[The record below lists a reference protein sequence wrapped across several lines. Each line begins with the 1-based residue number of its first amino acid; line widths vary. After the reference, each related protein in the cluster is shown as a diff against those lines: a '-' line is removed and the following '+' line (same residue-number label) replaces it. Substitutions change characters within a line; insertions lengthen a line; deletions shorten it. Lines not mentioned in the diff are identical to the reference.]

1 MRCFL
6 AAVGLTMLLA
16 AARAGAET
24 PAEKTPPSEK
34 PVVLKTL
41 PGIIVDTEKGEVRL
55 EGKVCLQKGALEL
68 VVCSEGT
75 REHESIVVVK
85 ARPSHVTFALA
96 LLGLEPGQ
104 PAHRTEAR
112 AFSPPAGETLDITAR
127 FFTVSDEEKARVDKL
142 IAEGAKPKD
151 IEVRKTL
158 LKEVP
163 AWKLLRLTGSEVE
176 VSRPIEWV
184 YVGRPEKN
192 MLVAADR
199 EGTVV
204 CLSNFVEAVID
215 VPFESTAVN
224 ADLLYEANPDV
235 VPPVG
240 TPVELV
246 LRPTGQRIEPKK
258 VEIAVVVRKGETPTL
273 DGRPVTLKELKDAVN
288 AMPASVRAAAL
299 KADPQETF
307 GRVMQVKEV
316 LEDALMQVELIV
328 LKAGTEVQPP
338 GEAAAGQTLPTM
350 AVTPA
355 GTIRVGEKNLTLQ
368 EFRLQAGELLKDT
381 RQLALTVDPKT
392 PWKTVAAV
400 LEIAREH
407 NVAVTVSRAESPRVE
422 PATPGAD

>member
-1 MRCFL
+1 MRKSWH
-6 AAVGLTMLLA
+6 LA
-16 AARAGAET
+16 AAATAWVILAAGAARGAET
-24 PAEKTPPSEK
+24 PAQQASPAGK
-34 PVVLKTL
+34 PVILTTL
-41 PGIIVDTEKGEVRL
+41 PGIVVDTEKGEVRL
-55 EGKVCLQKGALEL
+55 EGKVCLREGALEL
-68 VVCSEGT
+68 VVCSAGT
-75 REHESIVVVK
+75 REHESVVVVK

-104 PAHRTEAR
+104 PAHWTEAR
-112 AFSPPAGETLDITAR
+112 AFSPPAGETLEIIAR

-142 IAEGAKPKD
+142 IAEGAKPED
-151 IEVRKTL
+151 IQVRKTL

-163 AWKLLRLTGSEVE
+163 AYKLLRLSGSRVE
-176 VSRPIEWV
+176 VTRPIEWV

-199 EGTVV
+199 EGTVA

-246 LRPTGQRIEPKK
+246 IRPTGRRVESKK
-258 VEIAVVVRKGETPTL
+258 VEITVVVRKGETPTL
-273 DGRPVTLKELKDAVN
+273 DGRPVTLEELQDAVN
-288 AMPASVRAAAL
+288 AMPASIRAAAL

-328 LKAGTEVQPP
+328 LPP
-338 GEAAAGQTLPTM
+338 AAAGQPPQTAGAASAIP
-350 AVTPA
+350 AIEVTA
-355 GTIRVGEKNLTLQ
+355 EGKVRTGEKTLTLQ

-392 PWKTVAAV
+392 PWETVAAV

-407 NVAVTVSRAESPRVE
+407 NVAVTISRAQPP
-422 PATPGAD
+422 PAKE

>member
-1 MRCFL
+1 MRKSWHLAGTATAWVIL
-6 AAVGLTMLLA
+6 AAGM
-16 AARAGAET
+16 ARGAET
-24 PAEKTPPSEK
+24 PAQQAPPTEK

-41 PGIIVDTEKGEVRL
+41 PGITVDTAKSEVRL
-55 EGKVCLQKGALEL
+55 EGKVCLQEGALEL

-104 PAHRTEAR
+104 PAHWTEAR

-142 IAEGAKPKD
+142 IAEGAKPEK
-151 IEVRKTL
+151 IQVRKTL

-163 AWKLLRLTGSEVE
+163 AYKLLRLSGSAAEVT
-176 VSRPIEWV
+176 RPIEWV

-224 ADLLYEANPDV
+224 ADLLYEANPNV

-246 LRPTGQRIEPKK
+246 IRPTGHRIEPKK

-328 LKAGTEVQPP
+328 LEPAATGQPP
-338 GEAAAGQTLPTM
+338 
-350 AVTPA
+350 PA
-355 GTIRVGEKNLTLQ
+355 KE
-368 EFRLQAGELLKDT
+368 
-381 RQLALTVDPKT
+381 
-392 PWKTVAAV
+392 
-400 LEIAREH
+400 
-407 NVAVTVSRAESPRVE
+407 
-422 PATPGAD
+422 